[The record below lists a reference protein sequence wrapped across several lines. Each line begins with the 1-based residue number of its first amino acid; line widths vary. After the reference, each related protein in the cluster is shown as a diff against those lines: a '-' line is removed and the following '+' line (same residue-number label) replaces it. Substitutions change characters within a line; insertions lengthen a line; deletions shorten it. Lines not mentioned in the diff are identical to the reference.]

1 MVSECRLNH
10 SVSQSVLSQTANC
23 TAVDYNNGREK
34 RLSVCWKGSTYSAPT
49 ERKQFKPSLL
59 GDFTVTITA
68 SYNNKKLVRTRIQM
82 SPLAV
87 KRAGVLTCSDSRTA
101 AGTWFMFLLTYV
113 FTHSMAQSPSS
124 EANWFAASQ
133 EIPRIS
139 RNPKVHYRT
148 HTSPPPVPILSQ
160 LDPLHASIYI
170 LRNSIKAHDIRL
182 LPHTASQNT
191 VRHFAQR
198 TLVVFLRSLLWWC
211 FLLSSKQNPFRLA
224 TVGGIAQARRSLSQG
239 ASHLNRSQFVNE
251 MRRYQWTKFLLI
263 FSYEI
268 DRNFLL
274 VLFY

>member
-1 MVSECRLNH
+1 
-10 SVSQSVLSQTANC
+10 
-23 TAVDYNNGREK
+23 
-34 RLSVCWKGSTYSAPT
+34 
-49 ERKQFKPSLL
+49 
-59 GDFTVTITA
+59 
-68 SYNNKKLVRTRIQM
+68 
-82 SPLAV
+82 
-87 KRAGVLTCSDSRTA
+87 
-101 AGTWFMFLLTYV
+101 
-113 FTHSMAQSPSS
+113 
-124 EANWFAASQ
+124 
-133 EIPRIS
+133 
-139 RNPKVHYRT
+139 
-148 HTSPPPVPILSQ
+148 
-160 LDPLHASIYI
+160 
-170 LRNSIKAHDIRL
+170 L